1 MTNTGV
7 PDSALGKQLIAD
19 IDTISTSVEL
29 PKLWT
34 FNQHDVLRD
43 LEREKDKSR
52 VLTNY
57 VAYLLDRIEKLESRL
72 GSE

>member
-1 MTNTGV
+1 MTNAGV

-19 IDTISTSVEL
+19 IDTISARVEL
-29 PKLWT
+29 PNLWT
-34 FNQHDVLRD
+34 LNQYDVWRD

-57 VAYLLDRIEKLESRL
+57 VAYLLDRIEKLETRL
-72 GSE
+72 GNE

>member
-1 MTNTGV
+1 MTNAGV

-19 IDTISTSVEL
+19 IDTISARVEL
-29 PKLWT
+29 PNLWT
-34 FNQHDVLRD
+34 LNQYDVWRD

-57 VAYLLDRIEKLESRL
+57 VAYLLDRIEKLENRP